1 MKRRALAALLATP
14 VLAQEAAT
22 RILVG
27 VAPGGTADL
36 SARLL
41 AQGLGARLNR
51 TVLVENRPGAATQI
65 ATRAVAEAPP
75 DGTNLLVAG
84 APFAIN
90 PALFANLPYDTA
102 RDFAPLMRLVQGG
115 LLLLLPAASPL
126 RDLGTFLTA
135 ARLRGINIGSAGN
148 GSMSHM
154 ALELLALRAGAR
166 MNHVPYRGS
175 APAIADL
182 VGGQIEA
189 MFDNANTALPLV
201 REGRLRAL
209 AFSGASRNPAIP
221 DAPALAEVLPG
232 FLAVNW
238 FGVFARAATPDAL
251 LDRLATDAAAI
262 FATPEMRER
271 FARDG
276 DEAAPLPRAAFAD
289 FVRSEMRVWAEVV
302 RERRISP
309 G

>member
-14 VLAQEAAT
+14 ALAQESPI

-75 DGTNLLVAG
+75 DGTTLLVAG

-90 PALFANLPYDTA
+90 PALFPNLPYDTA
-102 RDFAPLMRLVQGG
+102 RDFAPLTRLVQGG
-115 LLLLLPAASPL
+115 LVLLVPAASPL
-126 RDLGTFLTA
+126 RDLAGFLAA
-135 ARLRGINIGSAGN
+135 ARARSVNIGSAGN

-154 ALELLALRAGAR
+154 ALELLALRAGAQL
-166 MNHVPYRGS
+166 NHVPYRGS

-189 MFDNANTALPLV
+189 LFDNANTALPLV

-209 AFSGASRNPAIP
+209 AFTGATRNPAVP
-221 DAPALAEVLPG
+221 DAPAITETLPG

-238 FGVFARAATPDAL
+238 FGVFARSATPDAA
-251 LDRLATDAAAI
+251 LDRLATEAAAV
-262 FATPEMRER
+262 FVTTEMRER

-276 DEAAPLPRAAFAD
+276 DEAAPLPRADFAAF
-289 FVRSEMRVWAEVV
+289 VQNEMRVWAEVV
-302 RERRISP
+302 RERRITP

>member
-1 MKRRALAALLATP
+1 MRRRALAALLATP
-14 VLAQEAAT
+14 ALAQEAPI

-90 PALFANLPYDTA
+90 PALFPNLPYDTA
-102 RDFAPLMRLVQGG
+102 RDFAPLTRLVQGG
-115 LLLLLPAASPL
+115 LLLLVPAASPL
-126 RDLGTFLTA
+126 RDLAGFLVA
-135 ARLRGINIGSAGN
+135 ARARDVNIGSAGN

-189 MFDNANTALPLV
+189 LFDNANTALPLV

-209 AFSGASRNPAIP
+209 AFTGAARNPAVP
-221 DAPALAEVLPG
+221 DVPAIAEALPG

-238 FGVFARAATPDAL
+238 FGVFARAATPDPL

-276 DEAAPLPRAAFAD
+276 DEAAPLPRAGFAD